1 MVDKIS
7 TVPRRKLGTRLGRL
21 DDVDVIRLNRAILVF
36 LGMAGSW
43 AQIDG
48 GVA

>member
-21 DDVDVIRLNRAILVF
+21 DEVDVVRLNRAMLVF
-36 LGMAGSW
+36 LGMAGPW
-43 AQIDG
+43 VQIDG
-48 GVA
+48 SAA